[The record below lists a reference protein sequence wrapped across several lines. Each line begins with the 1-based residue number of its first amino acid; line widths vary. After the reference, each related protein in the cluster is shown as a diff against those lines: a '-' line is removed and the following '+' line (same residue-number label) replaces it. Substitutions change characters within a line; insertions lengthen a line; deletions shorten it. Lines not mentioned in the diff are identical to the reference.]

1 MEEIVKVEPVE
12 ALNVRQQNG
21 NGVNWDAIS
30 NITSQVVGLANSVVD
45 ARKLRIESEREL
57 QKINAQVEMFIGTL
71 DDKQKDRQL
80 KKEQVAN
87 LHDQISKLI
96 QAATTLSVMPNLTD
110 NQMLLIQR
118 FLDSVDNLSSKLP
131 QI

>member
-12 ALNVRQQNG
+12 ALDVRQQNG

-30 NITSQVVGLANSVVD
+30 NITSQVIGLANSVVD

>member
-1 MEEIVKVEPVE
+1 MEDIVKVEPVE
-12 ALNVRQQNG
+12 ALDVRQQNG

>member
-12 ALNVRQQNG
+12 ALGVRQQNG

>member
-1 MEEIVKVEPVE
+1 MDEIVKVEPVE
-12 ALNVRQQNG
+12 ALDVRQQNG

>member
-12 ALNVRQQNG
+12 ALDVRQQNG

-87 LHDQISKLI
+87 LHDQVSKLI
-96 QAATTLSVMPNLTD
+96 QAATTLGVMPNLTD

>member
-12 ALNVRQQNG
+12 ALDVRQQNG